1 MSKHEV
7 VSLIF
12 TICCNFKKETVVSG
26 NYYGYWAVVSD
37 RTTLSLAIVLYQI
50 QRTYNIN
57 WMNAAA

>member
-1 MSKHEV
+1 M
-7 VSLIF
+7 
-12 TICCNFKKETVVSG
+12 VSG

-37 RTTLSLAIVLYQI
+37 QTTLSLAIVLYQI